1 MASDDLGAYNIEDL
15 RQMAKKRLPRGIF
28 EYVDGGAEDGIA
40 LKRNREVYRSL
51 KIKNRVLLNVSK
63 RSTETEIFG
72 KKIAMPYGIS
82 PTASAGLMS
91 EGGEVGL
98 AKAAARMGV
107 PCTVATNSL
116 TSMDEIYAA
125 AGGNLWFQLYM
136 WVDKNLRMAFVER
149 VKSIGFE
156 TLLVT
161 VDGSVGANREHD
173 RKNGYSMPLRYTPK
187 LIAQV
192 LANPGWC
199 LRVLAPQ
206 YMKRG
211 AFRKAN
217 YPPELASKLT
227 DKIVDHELTKP
238 DTQCWDD
245 IKRIRDIWPGHMLV
259 KGLQSL
265 EDAVIAAEYGLD
277 GVVLSN
283 HGGRYL
289 DSAPAP
295 LQLVPEVR
303 RTVGD
308 RLKIIIDSGARRGS
322 DIGKAIAMGADL
334 VMSGR
339 PTLYGSAAA
348 GEAGAYRV
356 LDIFQTEMDRVMA
369 QLGLN
374 RVDEISPHIFWDP
387 PHWVPKP
394 GAAGV
399 TEQMGARATTAF
411 AESGATQRN
420 TLISTNDNVTTTR
433 MALT

>member
-1 MASDDLGAYNIEDL
+1 MSDDLGAYNIEDL
-15 RQMAKKRLPRGIF
+15 RRMAKKRLPRFVF
-28 EYVDGGAEDGIA
+28 EYVDGAAEDGIA
-40 LKRNREVYRSL
+40 IQHNREVYRSL
-51 KIKNRVLLNVSK
+51 KIKNRVLKDVSA
-63 RSTETEIFG
+63 RSTAVEIFG
-72 KKIAMPYGIS
+72 KKLTMPYAIS

-91 EGGEVGL
+91 DRGEIAL
-98 AKAAARMGV
+98 AKAARRMGV
-107 PCTVATNSL
+107 PCTAATSAV
-116 TSMDEIYAA
+116 TPMEEIYEA

-136 WVDKNLRMAFVER
+136 WVDVKARMAFVER
-149 VKSIGFE
+149 VKAVGYD

-173 RKNGYSMPLRYTPK
+173 RRNGFSMPLRYTPK

-192 LANPGWC
+192 LAKPGWC
-199 LRVLAPQ
+199 ARVLAPQ
-206 YMKRG
+206 YLKRG
-211 AFRKAN
+211 PFTRAN
-217 YPPELASKLT
+217 YPKEWGNKLT
-227 DKIVDHELTKP
+227 DMPNDHALTKP

-245 IKRIRDIWPGHMLV
+245 IKRIRDMWPGYLLV

-289 DSAPAP
+289 DCAPAP

-303 RTVGD
+303 RAVGD

-322 DIGKAIAMGADL
+322 DLVKAMAVGADL

-339 PTLYGSAAA
+339 PTLWGIAAA
-348 GEAGAYRV
+348 GEAGAYRA
-356 LDIFQTEMDRVMA
+356 LEIFHTEMDRIMA

-374 RVDEISPHIFWDP
+374 SVEEISPHIFWDP

-394 GAAGV
+394 KPG
-399 TEQMGARATTAF
+399 RAVEPVASRVS
-411 AESGATQRN
+411 AS
-420 TLISTNDNVTTTR
+420 
-433 MALT
+433 

>member
-1 MASDDLGAYNIEDL
+1 MKSSDLAFCNIDDL

-28 EYVDGGAEDGIA
+28 EYIDGAAEDGIA
-40 LKRNREVYRSL
+40 LQNNREVYRSL
-51 KIKNRVLLNVSK
+51 KIKNRVLKDVSK
-63 RSTETEIFG
+63 RSTATEIFG
-72 KKIAMPYGIS
+72 RKIAMPYAIS

-91 EGGEVGL
+91 DGGEVAL
-98 AKAAARMGV
+98 ARAAARMGV
-107 PCTVATNSL
+107 PCTIATNSL
-116 TSMDEIYAA
+116 TPMEEIYEA

-136 WVDKNLRMAFVER
+136 WVDVKLRMAFVER
-149 VKSIGFE
+149 IKSVGFN

-173 RKNGYSMPLRYTPK
+173 RRNGFSMPLRYTPK

-206 YMKRG
+206 YLKRG
-211 AFRKAN
+211 AFRKSN
-217 YPPELASKLT
+217 YPPELSSKLT
-227 DKIVDHELTKP
+227 DKPIDHELTKP

-245 IKRIRDIWPGHMLV
+245 IKRIRDIWPGNMLV
-259 KGLQSL
+259 KGLQSW
-265 EDAVIAAEYGLD
+265 EDVVLAADNGMD

-295 LQLVPEVR
+295 LQVVPEVR
-303 RTVGD
+303 RAVGD
-308 RLKIIIDSGARRGS
+308 RLKIIIDSGARRGA
-322 DIGKAIAMGADL
+322 DIVKAVAMGADL

-348 GEAGAYRV
+348 GEAGAYRA
-356 LDIFQTEMDRVMA
+356 LEIFQTEMDRVMA

-374 RVDEISPHIFWDP
+374 RVDEITPHIFWNP
-387 PHWVPKP
+387 PDWVPRP
-394 GAAGV
+394 
-399 TEQMGARATTAF
+399 RTAPSIVEPV
-411 AESGATQRN
+411 ASRVN
-420 TLISTNDNVTTTR
+420 K
-433 MALT
+433 

>member
-1 MASDDLGAYNIEDL
+1 MTSENLGAYSIEDL

-28 EYVDGGAEDGIA
+28 EYIDGAAEDGIA
-40 LKRNREVYRSL
+40 LAHNREVYRSL
-51 KIKNRVLLNVSK
+51 KIKNRVLINVSR

-72 KKIAMPYGIS
+72 RKIAMPYAIS

-91 EGGEVGL
+91 DGGEVSL
-98 AKAAARMGV
+98 AKAAARMGI

-116 TSMDEIYAA
+116 TAMDEIYQA

-149 VKSIGFE
+149 IKSTGFQ

-173 RKNGYSMPLRYTPK
+173 RRNGFSMPLVYTPK

-206 YMKRG
+206 YLKRG
-211 AFRKAN
+211 AFSKAN

-227 DKIVDHELTKP
+227 DKMVDHEYTKT

-245 IKRIRDIWPGHMLV
+245 IKRIRDIWPGHLLV

-265 EDAVIAAEYGLD
+265 EDAVIAADYGLD

-303 RTVGD
+303 RAVGN

-322 DIGKAIAMGADL
+322 DLVKAIAIGADL

-348 GEAGAYRV
+348 GEAGAYRA
-356 LDIFQTEMDRVMA
+356 LEIFQTEMDRIMA

-374 RVDEISPHIFWDP
+374 SVDEITPHIFWNP
-387 PHWVPKP
+387 PDWVPRHKP
-394 GAAGV
+394 GG
-399 TEQMGARATTAF
+399 
-411 AESGATQRN
+411 
-420 TLISTNDNVTTTR
+420 TTTLLR
-433 MALT
+433 RERSGE